1 MSEKAQ
7 PISLEFKGLK
17 KSVTLGD
24 GKCITLH
31 TENPDAENTLDNPN
45 LITPKESSISI
56 EGNTLNTEIG
66 AMTFAVY
73 KFKKKA
79 NNSSAF
85 IAKRCVRN
93 HLDAPFL
100 LC

>member
-1 MSEKAQ
+1 
-7 PISLEFKGLK
+7 LFF
-17 KSVTLGD
+17 V
-24 GKCITLH
+24 

-73 KFKKKA
+73 KFKKESK
-79 NNSSAF
+79 
-85 IAKRCVRN
+85 
-93 HLDAPFL
+93 
-100 LC
+100 